1 MWASIGL
8 THPRSKVP
16 DDPLVD
22 RLIDPFGWKVAFMF
36 SRLFGFLSADMAI
49 DLGTANTL
57 VYVKGRGIV
66 LNEPSVVA
74 IADIRGRKQV
84 LAVGDEAKL
93 MLGRTP
99 GNIAAI
105 RPLRDGVI
113 ADFEVAE
120 EMIKHFI
127 RKVHNRRSFASPLII
142 VCVPSGSTAVE
153 RRAIQESAESA
164 GARKVL
170 LIEEPMAAAI
180 GAGLP
185 VTEPSGSMV
194 VDIGGGTTDVAVI
207 SLGGIVY
214 ARSVR
219 VGGDKM
225 DEAVISYIRRTHN
238 LLIGE
243 SSAERIKMEIGAATA
258 PDDEGEGRMTE
269 VKGRDLMNGVPRE
282 VVVSQREIAFALSEP
297 VTNIVEAVKVA
308 LENTP
313 PELAAD
319 IVDKGIVL
327 TGGGALLYRLDEVLR
342 DATGLPVVVA
352 EEPLN
357 CVALGT
363 GRALEE
369 IKRLR
374 QVLTSMY

>member
-1 MWASIGL
+1 M
-8 THPRSKVP
+8 V
-16 DDPLVD
+16 
-22 RLIDPFGWKVAFMF
+22 
-36 SRLFGFLSADMAI
+36 SRLKGALSADMAI

-74 IADIRGRKQV
+74 IVNHKGKKHV
-84 LAVGDEAKL
+84 LAVGEEAKL
-93 MLGRTP
+93 MVGRTP
-99 GNIAAI
+99 GNIQAI

-127 RKVHNRRSFASPLII
+127 RKVHNRRSFAAPQII
-142 VCVPSGSTAVE
+142 VCVPAGSTAVE

-164 GARKVL
+164 GGRRVF

-185 VTEPSGSMV
+185 VTEPTGSMV
-194 VDIGGGTTDVAVI
+194 VDIGGGTTEIAVI

-214 ARSVR
+214 ACSVR

-225 DEAVISYIRRTHN
+225 DEAIISYIRRNHN

-243 SSAERIKMEIGAATA
+243 ATAERIKKDIGSAILTA
-258 PDDEGEGRMTE
+258 DSANIKMGI
-269 VKGRDLMNGVPRE
+269 KGRSLVTGVPKE
-282 VVVSQREIAFALSEP
+282 VEINQAQIAESLNE
-297 VTNIVEAVKVA
+297 VITTIAEGVKTA

-313 PELAAD
+313 PELSSD
-319 IVDKGIVL
+319 IVDRGIVM
-327 TGGGALLYRLDEVLR
+327 TGGGALLKNLSKVIAEI
-342 DATGLPVVVA
+342 TGVPVCVA
-352 EEPLN
+352 ENPLN
-357 CVALGT
+357 CVVLGT

-369 IKRLR
+369 MKTL
-374 QVLTSMY
+374 QNVLINAY

>member
-1 MWASIGL
+1 
-8 THPRSKVP
+8 
-16 DDPLVD
+16 
-22 RLIDPFGWKVAFMF
+22 MF
-36 SRLFGFLSADMAI
+36 SRLLGVMSNDMAI

-57 VYVKGRGIV
+57 VYVKGRGVV
-66 LNEPSVVA
+66 LDEPSVVA
-74 IADIRGRKQV
+74 IADVRGRKQV
-84 LAVGDEAKL
+84 LAVGNEAKN
-93 MLGRTP
+93 MVGRTP
-99 GNIAAI
+99 GNITAI

-127 RKVHNRRSFASPLII
+127 RKVHNRRGFASPMII

-185 VTEPSGSMV
+185 VTEPSGSMI
-194 VDIGGGTTDVAVI
+194 VDIGGGTTEVAVI

-225 DEAVISYIRRTHN
+225 DEAIISYIRRNYN

-243 SSAERIKMEIGAATA
+243 TSAEKIKIELGAARP
-258 PDDEGEGRMTE
+258 PDDEYDHGPLKE

-282 VVVSQREIAFALSEP
+282 VVVGQRQIAESLFEP
-297 VTNIVEAVKVA
+297 VSQIVDAVKTA

-342 DATGLPVVVA
+342 EATGLPVVVA
-352 EEPLN
+352 ENPLS

-369 IKRLR
+369 MKRLR
-374 QVLTSMY
+374 NVLTTMY